1 MRVLV
6 TGAGGQ
12 LGLALRDLR
21 QTDLQVEGRTRAT
34 FDITDASAVT
44 SVLDEI
50 RPDVIV
56 NAAAYTQVDRAE
68 TDREAAFRVN
78 EAGSRLLAR
87 AAVSTGIPLIHIS
100 TDFVF
105 DGQASR
111 PYRPD
116 DATGPLNVYG
126 QSKLAGE
133 NAVLDADPAALII
146 RTSWLYRLG
155 SRNFVTT
162 IIRLLRE
169 RGSVSVVADQFG
181 SPTSATG
188 LAEAI
193 VSAARRKTTGN
204 APAGIRHF
212 ADDGMAS
219 RYEFAMAIRD
229 EAVAHGLVEPT
240 TSIAATSTAADAP
253 VRRPPCSALDSD
265 TLSTELCLQKTSWRT
280 ALAHAFSGAVRGA
293 TGAEVPSRVVLEFGV
308 TWPPAG

>member
-1 MRVLV
+1 MKILV

-12 LGLALRDLR
+12 LGLALRAIREPDLA
-21 QTDLQVEGRTRAT
+21 VEGRTREA
-34 FDITDASAVT
+34 FDITDAAAVT
-44 SVLDEI
+44 NVLEDI

-56 NAAAYTQVDRAE
+56 NAAAYTNVDRAE
-68 TDREAAFRVN
+68 TDREAAFRIN
-78 EAGSRLLAR
+78 AAGPRLLAR
-87 AAVSTGIPLIHIS
+87 AAVSTGVPFIHIS

-105 DGQASR
+105 DGTASR

-126 QSKLAGE
+126 ESKLAGE
-133 NAVLDADPAALII
+133 SAVLDAEPAALIV

-181 SPTSATG
+181 SPTSATS

-204 APAGIRHF
+204 ALAGIRHF
-212 ADDGMAS
+212 ADEGIAS
-219 RYEFAMAIRD
+219 RYEFALAIRD
-229 EAVAHGLVEPT
+229 EAVAHRIVEPS
-240 TSIAATSTAADAP
+240 TSIEATSTAADAP
-253 VRRPPCSALDSD
+253 VRRPSCSALDSD
-265 TLSTELCLQKTSWRT
+265 KLSTELCLQKTPWRT
-280 ALAHAFSGAVRGA
+280 ALAHAFSGATTPVRGA
-293 TGAEVPSRVVLEFGV
+293 TGA
-308 TWPPAG
+308 AG